1 MNFFLKYNLCLCSVL
16 ASFFLLPAS
25 ANEVTPLDK
34 VVVIVG
40 EGVVTESE
48 LNKEVFLASNNI
60 KNSGASMP
68 DITYLRG
75 QVLERMVIRRALG
88 DFADN
93 TGIRVSDNEIREAL
107 QRLAQQQ
114 NLSVS
119 DYLQAFEDNGL
130 SISQLRESLVIE
142 TKILKLRRREI
153 EANLLVNESEIE
165 SYLKRVKEGVN
176 GLDEFLIAH
185 ILIAIPENATAQ
197 SSQVSQEKLQK
208 AISRLDDGLDFR
220 QVAAETSDASD
231 ALEGG
236 VMGWKDATSLPDL
249 FLDALESLR
258 IGERSDIL
266 RSPNGFHILY
276 LMDKRG
282 RDAQIIVQETSAR
295 HILFKVNPAVP
306 PDEALQRAT
315 EARNRILIGGES
327 FEVLAKVLSDD
338 TSGTKGGN
346 LGWLLPGE
354 TVPEFERALDEL
366 ELGELSQPVRSQF
379 GYHLIEVLDRRDSD
393 VSEERQR
400 SVARQAILQQKLEFR
415 FEEWIREVRD
425 TTFIKY
431 IN

>member
-1 MNFFLKYNLCLCSVL
+1 MNFFLKYSSCLCAVL
-16 ASFFLLPAS
+16 ASFFLPPAF

-48 LNKEVFLASNNI
+48 LNKEVFLASNSI

-75 QVLERMVIRRALG
+75 QVLERIVIRKALG
-88 DFADN
+88 AFADN

-119 DYLQAFEDNGL
+119 DYLQAVEDNGL

-208 AISRLDDGLDFR
+208 AVSRLDDGLDFR

-236 VMGWKDATSLPDL
+236 VMGWRDATSLPDL

-306 PDEALQRAT
+306 PDEALQRAI

-327 FEVLAKVLSDD
+327 FEVLAKMLSDD

-366 ELGELSQPVRSQF
+366 ALGELSQPVRSQF

>member
-1 MNFFLKYNLCLCSVL
+1 MDFFLKYIFCLCSMLV
-16 ASFFLLPAS
+16 SFSLPPAF

-68 DITYLRG
+68 DTTYLRG

-119 DYLQAFEDNGL
+119 DYLQAVEDNGL

-153 EANLLVNESEIE
+153 EANLVVNESEIE
-165 SYLKRVKEGVN
+165 SYLKRVKESAD

-197 SSQVSQEKLQK
+197 SSQNSQDKLQK

-236 VMGWKDATSLPDL
+236 VMGWRDATSLPDL
-249 FLDALESLR
+249 FLDALQSLR

-276 LMDKRG
+276 LIDKRG

-327 FEVLAKVLSDD
+327 FEDLAKLLSDD

-354 TVPEFERALDEL
+354 TVPEFERALAEL

-379 GYHLIEVLDRRDSD
+379 GYHLIEVLERRDSD

-400 SVARQAILQQKLEFR
+400 DVARQAILQQKLEFR
-415 FEEWIREVRD
+415 FEEWVREVRD

>member
-1 MNFFLKYNLCLCSVL
+1 MNLFTKYIFCLCSVL
-16 ASFFLLPAS
+16 LPFLMMPAF
-25 ANEVTPLDK
+25 ANELTPLDK

-40 EGVVTESE
+40 EAVVTESE

-68 DITYLRG
+68 DITYLRK

-119 DYLQAFEDNGL
+119 DYLQAVEDNGL

-153 EANLLVNESEIE
+153 EANLVVNESEIE
-165 SYLKRVKEGVN
+165 SYLKRVKGGAD

-236 VMGWKDATSLPDL
+236 VMGWRDATSLPDL

-276 LMDKRG
+276 LIDKRG

-415 FEEWIREVRD
+415 FEEWVREVRD